1 MYTFSMSKTKLA
13 LFVFLIAF
21 GVNGLA
27 FLFSKKSFT
36 VDEVKN
42 VWIYELPL
50 SASPLDSYVAL
61 DLGPHQGVVG
71 TLFSPNHLRSNAPL
85 GLFLA
90 EGWKWDQRERVLRIE
105 LKRGLKFQNG
115 DPILPASFVLFRD
128 YLKQK
133 GIRFGSDPLWNAWL
147 DAKIEIS
154 DSGLRIHLPSV
165 TEQGGFDLQL
175 FLSEV
180 LTHPLS
186 GAIHPS
192 NLEEMKK
199 GVLIT
204 KEWISSGPYKI
215 RKWNPKEIV
224 MVSRNDFPIRMPE
237 PFFRT
242 LKFQSA
248 PVKNPSCD
256 FLLGQTNEGKGLNE
270 HSSQETALDL
280 SVFWVCRSFR
290 GEGICADEA
299 ARAAIVKAMSGE
311 MVPSGVLAGKTVRFR
326 IPVGSESFRNEI
338 REAIQKKLSQAGATV
353 EETSYFFKN
362 SKDTDLELQFVVT
375 PEGIEGR
382 KDLAMSLARL
392 SSRIGVDDYS
402 RPNLM
407 GEVVH
412 FPLQVF
418 MKKMKGEMFGK
429 VFLEPDVEEKTLHL

>member
-1 MYTFSMSKTKLA
+1 MSKTKLA
-13 LFVFLIAF
+13 LVVFLIAF

-36 VDEVKN
+36 IDEVKN

-50 SASPLDSYVAL
+50 SASPLDAYVAL

-85 GLFLA
+85 ALFLA
-90 EGWKWDQRERVLRIE
+90 EGWQWDQRQQVLSIE
-105 LKRGLKFQNG
+105 LKHGLKFQNG

-133 GIRFGSDPLWNAWL
+133 GVRFGTDPLWNAWL
-147 DAKIEIS
+147 DAKIETF
-154 DSGLRIHLPSV
+154 DSGLRMHLPAA
-165 TEQGGFDLQL
+165 TGQEEFDLQG

-186 GAIHPS
+186 GAIHS
-192 NLEEMKK
+192 ANLEEMKK
-199 GVLIT
+199 GSIIS

-215 RKWNPKEIV
+215 RKWNPKEIE
-224 MVSRNDFPIRMPE
+224 MVSRDDFPMKMPA

-256 FLLGQTNEGKGLNE
+256 FLLGQSSEGQGLSQ
-270 HSSQETALDL
+270 HSSQETSLEL

-290 GEGICADEA
+290 GDGVCADDLTREA
-299 ARAAIVKAMSGE
+299 ILKTLRGEGGASKALSG
-311 MVPSGVLAGKTVRFR
+311 KKVRFR
-326 IPVGSESFRNEI
+326 IPVGSEAFRNEI
-338 REAIQKKLSQAGATV
+338 RDSIQKRLAQAGAQV

-375 PEGIEGR
+375 PETGGAR
-382 KDLAMSLARL
+382 NDLAMSFARL
-392 SSRIGVDDYS
+392 SSRIGVDAYL

-407 GEVVH
+407 GEVAR

-418 MKKMKGEMFGK
+418 MKKMKGEIFGK

>member
-1 MYTFSMSKTKLA
+1 MSKTKLA
-13 LFVFLIAF
+13 LVVFLIAF

-85 GLFLA
+85 ALFLA
-90 EGWKWDQRERVLRIE
+90 EAWKWDQAQHVLSIE
-105 LKRGLKFQNG
+105 IKHGLKFQNG

-128 YLKQK
+128 YLKQR
-133 GIRFGSDPLWNAWL
+133 GVRFGSDPLWNAWL
-147 DAKIEIS
+147 DAKIETY
-154 DSGLRIHLPSV
+154 DSGLRIHLS
-165 TEQGGFDLQL
+165 EASRQGEFDLQG

-186 GAIHPS
+186 GAIHS
-192 NLEEMKK
+192 ANLEEIKK
-199 GVLIT
+199 GAVIT
-204 KEWISSGPYKI
+204 KGWISSGPYKI

-224 MVSRNDFPIRMPE
+224 MVSRDDFLMRMPD

-256 FLLGQTNEGKGLNE
+256 FLLGQSGEGKTLGE
-270 HSSQETALDL
+270 HSSQETSLQL

-290 GEGICADEA
+290 NEGICADDA
-299 ARAAIVKAMSGE
+299 ARSAIMKALQGE
-311 MVPSGVLAGKTVRFR
+311 GVSAGALAGKKVRFR

-338 REAIQKKLSQAGATV
+338 REAIQKKLTAAGGVV
-353 EETSYFFKN
+353 EETSYFFKS

-375 PEGIEGR
+375 PEAPSSR
-382 KDLAMSLARL
+382 QDFAMSLARL
-392 SSRIGVDDYS
+392 SSRIGVDAYL

-407 GEVVH
+407 GEVAH

-429 VFLEPDVEEKTLHL
+429 VFLEPDVEEKALHL